1 MRTVRTIAFVLMA
14 AQLSGCGGGGVT
26 STPPPPAPPPVPAP
40 PPPPPPPFPLSA
52 TASYQSITGV
62 STYSISY
69 FAGSPPQP
77 TTVQAPTIEVKGRG
91 DQPVISY
98 SSATGTYSLQSP
110 TLQVSLTSA
119 DRVAT
124 SDYAHAFSKT
134 SGSVSDQVI
143 LYGNAFAP
151 APAVSPP
158 VALTYSSYGFW
169 RHTDTAAN
177 LTTYM
182 SFLYGEPTGSANMP
196 RTGTASFQGTAT
208 GLVME
213 GGPTLPDQYSFAGT
227 ATLAADF
234 AANTIS
240 TTLNLGGLGTYS
252 GNGTISADQF
262 NGPLTSSYTNFTNG
276 QFAGG
281 FFGPNAAEAGYTFF
295 LRYFNPDPYA
305 GASVSWSNRY
315 FSGVVAAKKN

>member
-1 MRTVRTIAFVLMA
+1 M
-14 AQLSGCGGGGVT
+14 
-26 STPPPPAPPPVPAP
+26 
-40 PPPPPPPFPLSA
+40 
-52 TASYQSITGV
+52 
-62 STYSISY
+62 
-69 FAGSPPQP
+69 
-77 TTVQAPTIEVKGRG
+77 
-91 DQPVISY
+91 
-98 SSATGTYSLQSP
+98 QSP

-124 SDYAHAFSKT
+124 SDYAHVFSKT
-134 SGSVSDQVI
+134 SGSVSDQVT
-143 LYGNAFAP
+143 LYGNALAP
-151 APAVSPP
+151 APAVSAP

-177 LTTYM
+177 LTTYT

-196 RTGTASFQGTAT
+196 RTGTASYQGVAT

-213 GGPTLPDQYSFAGT
+213 GAITLPDKFSFAGT

-234 AANTIS
+234 GANTIS
-240 TTLNLGGLGTYS
+240 TVLNLGGLGTYS
-252 GNGTISADQF
+252 GSGAIVADQF
-262 NGPLTSSYTNFTNG
+262 SGPLTSSNTNFTTG

-305 GASVSWSNRY
+305 GASVTWSSRY